1 MQTGAVASS
10 IAHDAHNIIATGKTD
25 EEILTAIR
33 AVADAG
39 GGLAVVTGKEITL
52 LSLPIGGLMTYESA
66 DSLLRGLDTLSAHL
80 KRTGACRQT
89 FGHLSFLSLTV
100 IPHLKLTPRG
110 LFDVDAFETVPLFH

>member
-1 MQTGAVASS
+1 
-10 IAHDAHNIIATGKTD
+10 
-25 EEILTAIR
+25 
-33 AVADAG
+33 
-39 GGLAVVTGKEITL
+39 LAVVTGKEIPL
-52 LSLPIGGLMTYESA
+52 LSLPIGGLMTYEPA